1 MARKFLT
8 KYLPDRETLHA
19 RLHGK
24 WYMRPFDLL
33 LQDPALWHVDRRG
46 SCQALALGLFICCL
60 PVPGHTVLA
69 VLGAF
74 YWRVNLPVALASVWA
89 NNPLTFGPI
98 YYFGYKLGSWL
109 LQHKARRFPDQITL
123 DWLMME
129 FKHIWAPLWLGGIV
143 EGLLFALIGYAT
155 LDLAW
160 RLSITGRWKLRQ
172 AQRRERD
179 RTLKP

>member
-1 MARKFLT
+1 MARKFLN
-8 KYLPDRETLHA
+8 KYLPDREELHA

-33 LQDPALWHVDRRG
+33 LHDPALWHVDRRG

-69 VLGAF
+69 VLGAL
-74 YWRVNLPVALASVWA
+74 YWRVNLPVAFASVWV

-109 LQHKARRFPDQITL
+109 LQHHARHFPETITAE
-123 DWLMME
+123 WLISE
-129 FKHIWAPLWLGGIV
+129 FKHIWVPLWLGGIV
-143 EGLLFALIGYAT
+143 EGLLFALIGYAA

-172 AQRRERD
+172 AQRRDRD
-179 RTLKP
+179 LKP